1 MTVKEQIKN
10 ALTMSWAKIKSLCVL
25 NSNVVNSTSGTSTTY
40 PLSAAAGADLQNQ
53 INKLNSTLII
63 STQLNWTD
71 VNATANTPILLKNFS
86 IDSSWNNKT
95 IIGIIPVSIRG
106 YNTSSFIPSIYRQ
119 YNQGYFV
126 SSVSQSYDIVVNVLY
141 FNTI

>member
-53 INKLNSTLII
+53 INELNSAMDKYII
-63 STQLNWTD
+63 IIDAESEK
-71 VNATANTPILLKNFS
+71 ATIPPHQGKRFS
-86 IDSSWNNKT
+86 APK
-95 IIGIIPVSIRG
+95 IIKEGYDFLGIINAFPNGDASIICYTSEWA
-106 YNTSSFIPSIYRQ
+106 YNVNDTSRTISVTYQLAFIKK
-119 YNQGYFV
+119 
-126 SSVSQSYDIVVNVLY
+126 L
-141 FNTI
+141 